1 MRLLKS
7 FSLYTIVGFLGAG
20 INFLLMPL
28 LSHHLTPEDYGLSS
42 IINTYVS
49 LLSPLV
55 SLVAYGII
63 SVDYYKITD
72 KIEFASLFSSVQIIP
87 VLPTLFLLLAS
98 VSFYHQLAPLLEL
111 PPGEIWVGVVIF
123 LLSLFIIYIET
134 ANAYLVIAKKTKWYA
149 LFTIARV
156 LCEAALTVWL
166 VVFLKKG
173 WQGRILSWAITSL
186 LFAIVSFGI
195 FYKEKL
201 LTLNI
206 KKQYIYAG
214 LAYGA
219 PLISHTIGKFI
230 INQSDRI
237 FIAKMV
243 SLGEAGIYNIGYTIG
258 MVLMLLVTAFNNV
271 FLPYLME
278 CLVNINEEKKLQIV
292 RLSYI
297 FILAMLGA
305 LLCINLFSP
314 FLFSILIDKRYAQ
327 GASYVFWVSL
337 GYVFW
342 GGYLLFSGYIYFYK
356 QTKILF
362 WLSLVN
368 IISNLVFNYVFIKH
382 YGGIGAAYAT
392 ALSFFIVFISVV
404 YKSGQLIKLPWSR
417 GLKSLL
423 RFAKQ

>member
-1 MRLLKS
+1 MRLFKS

-20 INFLLMPL
+20 INFVLMPL

-49 LLSPLV
+49 LLSPV
-55 SLVAYGII
+55 VGLVAYGII

-87 VLPTLFLLLAS
+87 VLPTFFLLLIG
-98 VSFYHQLAPLLEL
+98 VCFYHQLAPLLEL
-111 PPGEIWVGVVIF
+111 PPNEIWVGVVIF

-134 ANAYLVIAKKTKWYA
+134 ANAYLVIAQKTKLYA

-156 LCEAALTVWL
+156 LCEAGLTVWL

-173 WQGRILSWAITSL
+173 WEGRILSWAITSL

-271 FLPYLME
+271 FVPFLME
-278 CLVNINEEKKLQIV
+278 RLVNINEEKKLQIV
-292 RLSYI
+292 KLSYI
-297 FILAMLGA
+297 FILSMLGA

-314 FLFSILIDKRYAQ
+314 FLFSVLIDKRYAH

-337 GYVFW
+337 GYFFW
-342 GGYLLFSGYIYFYK
+342 GGYLMFGGYIYFYK

-362 WLSLVN
+362 WLSMVN
-368 IISNLVFNYVFIKH
+368 IISNLVFNYFFIQH

-392 ALSFFIVFISVV
+392 ALSFFIVFVAVV
-404 YKSGQLIKLPWSR
+404 YKSNQLIKLPWYKGFR
-417 GLKSLL
+417 SLT
-423 RFAKQ
+423 FFKKT

>member
-1 MRLLKS
+1 MKFIKS

-49 LLSPLV
+49 LLSPV
-55 SLVAYGII
+55 VGLVAYGII
-63 SVDYYKITD
+63 SVDYYKIAD
-72 KIEFASLFSSVQIIP
+72 KKEFASLFSSVQVIP
-87 VLPTLFLLLAS
+87 VLPTLLLMLGGIG
-98 VSFYHQLAPLLEL
+98 FYHQIAPLLEL
-111 PPGEIWVGVVIF
+111 PPDQTWVGIIIF

-134 ANAYLVIAKKTKWYA
+134 ANAYLVIAQKTKWYA
-149 LFTIARV
+149 FFTISRV
-156 LCEAALTVWL
+156 LCEAVLTVWL

-173 WQGRILSWAITSL
+173 WEGRILSWAITSSV
-186 LFAIVSFGI
+186 FTIVSFGI
-195 FYKEKL
+195 FRKEKL

-258 MVLMLLVTAFNNV
+258 MVLMLLVSAFNNV
-271 FLPYLME
+271 FVPYLME
-278 CLVNINEEKKLQIV
+278 RLVNINEEKKMQIV
-292 RLSYI
+292 RLSYV

-314 FLFSILIDKRYAQ
+314 FLFSALIDKRYAR
-327 GASYVFWVSL
+327 GSNYVFWVSL
-337 GYVFW
+337 GYFFW
-342 GGYLLFSGYIYFYK
+342 GCYLLFSGYIYFYK

-368 IISNLVFNYVFIKH
+368 IITNLVFNYFFIRNF
-382 YGGIGAAYAT
+382 GGIGAAYAT
-392 ALSFFIVFISVV
+392 ALSFFIVFMAVV
-404 YKSGQLIKLPWSR
+404 YKSSQLIKLPWFK
-417 GLKSLL
+417 GFKSLL
-423 RFAKQ
+423 GFAKT